1 MKIIIDN
8 VSVSELKSW
17 FTGYVRSF
25 KSSDKEL
32 QQNINLKVSHT
43 KRVCTQIK
51 NIGKKLGLSEDESAL
66 AELIALLHDIGRFEQ
81 ISRYKTYNDSISEDH
96 AELGIKVL
104 QEHGILNRFENS
116 IQDVIRCAIKNHNK
130 KSLPVDVNERCLFF
144 TKLLRDADKLDI
156 LKVVTSYY
164 LGKNR
169 KENGMVIL
177 NLPDTPGISMEVYDA
192 LINRKTVDIK
202 VIRNLNDFKLLQVGW
217 IYDINFQPAVDIIRE
232 SKYLEMIREV
242 LPESK
247 EINKIFDI
255 INSIASQ
262 TSIT

>member
-1 MKIIIDN
+1 MKVVIDN
-8 VSVSELKSW
+8 ASVAGLKFW

-25 KSSDKEL
+25 RSSDKEL

-51 NIGKKLGLSEDESAL
+51 NISNKLGLSTDESAL
-66 AELIALLHDIGRFEQ
+66 AEIIALLHDIGRFEQ
-81 ISRYKTYNDSISEDH
+81 ITRYKTYNDSISEDH
-96 AELGIKVL
+96 AELGIKIL
-104 QEHGILNRFENS
+104 QQHGVLNRFENP
-116 IQDVIRCAIKNHNK
+116 IQDLIVCPIKNHNK

-164 LGKNR
+164 LR
-169 KENGMVIL
+169 KKPEENGMVVL
-177 NLPDTPGISMEVYDA
+177 NLPDTPGISREVYNS

-202 VIRNLNDFKLLQVGW
+202 LVRNLNDFKLLQAGW

-232 SKYLEMIREV
+232 NQYLEMIRGV

-247 EINKIFDI
+247 EINAIFDI
-255 INSIASQ
+255 INSTAL
-262 TSIT
+262 

>member
-1 MKIIIDN
+1 VKIIIDKER
-8 VSVSELKSW
+8 VAELKSW

-51 NIGKKLGLSEDESAL
+51 NISRKLGLSEDESAL
-66 AELIALLHDIGRFEQ
+66 AEIIALLHDIGRFEQ
-81 ISRYKTYNDSISEDH
+81 ITRYKTYNDSISEDH
-96 AELGIKVL
+96 AELGIKIL
-104 QEHGILNRFENS
+104 QEHALLNRFENS
-116 IQDVIRCAIKNHNK
+116 TQDVIRCSIKNHNK
-130 KSLPVDVNERCLFF
+130 KSLPVYENEKCLFF

-177 NLPDTPGISMEVYDA
+177 NLADTPGISTEVYEA
-192 LINRKTVDIK
+192 LINKKTVDIK
-202 VIRNLNDFKLLQVGW
+202 LVRNLNDFKLLQAGW
-217 IYDINFQPAVDIIRE
+217 IYDINFQPSLDIIRE
-232 SKYLEMIREV
+232 SQFIEMIREV

-247 EINKIFDI
+247 EINEIFDV
-255 INSIASQ
+255 INSIS
-262 TSIT
+262 